1 MVPRRLSHQV
11 WYFLYQECPISSFSF
26 PKGLPGVKYFKF
38 SLKVYK
44 MEKIRE
50 NAAGIDIGAKKVFVA
65 IENNDV
71 RSFLTFTED
80 FEKLRDYF
88 LENGIKTAA
97 MEATGVYWNI
107 LYEIL
112 EESGIDVWLVDGRQ
126 TRQVPGRKTDV
137 KDCQWIQQL
146 HSYGLLNRCFV
157 AEADIKE
164 LRSYQRLREDHIRS
178 SAMHINHMQKA
189 LTEMNIRLTEV
200 LSQIHG
206 VSGMAIIEAILKGER
221 DKETLLKL
229 CHIKIIKN
237 KKDEVLKSLNGRYT
251 KHGLFALQQ
260 AFDSYLFYQ
269 HQIEQCD
276 QMLDEVIKRIAKGK
290 ADQKPNGPRKS
301 IRHNKPDIDNL
312 GTSLLKIFDGRDATV
327 LSGIT
332 DYSWMQLLSE
342 MGNDLSRWPTEKH
355 YTSWLGLAPGQNNSG
370 KMRRTKRKK
379 GRPKAGQ
386 IFRQIAQSL
395 LTSKKI
401 ALGAFGR
408 RLRSRK
414 GSPIAIKSVARKLA
428 VLYWRVMVKG
438 MSFVEDGIKKYEE
451 RLLVQKHK
459 SLERLAKEL
468 KVQVAYNV

>member
-1 MVPRRLSHQV
+1 
-11 WYFLYQECPISSFSF
+11 
-26 PKGLPGVKYFKF
+26 
-38 SLKVYK
+38 

-50 NAAGIDIGAKKVFVA
+50 NAAGIDIGAKKVFVS
-65 IENNDV
+65 IEGQAV
-71 RSFLTFTED
+71 RYFFTFTED
-80 FEKLRDYF
+80 FEKLRDY
-88 LENGIKTAA
+88 LCEHKIKTVA

-126 TRQVPGRKTDV
+126 TKQVPGRKTDV

-164 LRSYQRLREDHIRS
+164 LRAYQRLREDHIRS
-178 SAMHINHMQKA
+178 ASMHINHMQKA
-189 LTEMNIRLTEV
+189 LTEMNIRLAEV

-206 VSGMAIIEAILKGER
+206 VSGIAIIEAILKGER
-221 DKETLLKL
+221 NKEKLLKM
-229 CHIKIIKN
+229 CDRRIIKN
-237 KKDEVLKSLNGRYT
+237 KKEDILKSLNGRYT

-276 QMLDEVIKRIAKGK
+276 QMLSEVIGKIGKGK
-290 ADQKPNGPRKS
+290 PDQNPQGTRKP
-301 IRHNKPDIDNL
+301 IRHNKPDINDL
-312 GTSLLKIFDGRDATV
+312 GGSLLKIFDGKDATA

-342 MGNDLSRWPTEKH
+342 TGTDLSRWPSEKH
-355 YTSWLGLAPGQNNSG
+355 YTSWLGLAPGQHSSG
-370 KMRRTKRKK
+370 KMKRSKRKK
-379 GRPKAGQ
+379 GHPQAGQ

-395 LTSKKI
+395 ITSKHI

-408 RLRSRK
+408 RLRARK
-414 GSPIAIKSVARKLA
+414 GSQIAIKSVARKLA
-428 VLYWRVMVKG
+428 ILYWRIMVKG
-438 MSFVEDGIKKYEE
+438 MAFVEEGIKKYEE
-451 RLLVQKHK
+451 QLLVQKHK
-459 SLERLAKEL
+459 SLERLAKDL
-468 KVQVAYNV
+468 NVQIAYNV